1 MSWTPPEE
9 LAPADRWDDS
19 KSNPRDD
26 MKRGAMAMGASE
38 REAEIFIECLMGKRK
53 YDIDLHFDLNSGKLR
68 RSLEKSSDI
77 ENRKSG
83 VE

>member
-1 MSWTPPEE
+1 MSDFNECD

-68 RSLEKSSDI
+68 RSLEEI
-77 ENRKSG
+77 RKKIG
-83 VE
+83 DRHVL